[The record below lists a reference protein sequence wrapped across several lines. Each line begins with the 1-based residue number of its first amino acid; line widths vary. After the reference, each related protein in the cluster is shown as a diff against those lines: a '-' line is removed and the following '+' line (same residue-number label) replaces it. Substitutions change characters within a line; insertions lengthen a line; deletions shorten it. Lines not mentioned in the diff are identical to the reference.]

1 MKSCLIYTSV
11 ISHNG
16 KEKDS
21 VGATCPARLTEPL
34 FVASVDYLEMLELA
48 QTVVLYHP
56 QAEGSRDSHPS
67 RAGQEVFNQFIF
79 LEALK
84 DFLAVKIPH
93 SHV

>member
-34 FVASVDYLEMLELA
+34 FVASVDYLEMLELFSTILRLRGPE
-48 QTVVLYHP
+48 TVIHLGLVKKCSISPFSLRP
-56 QAEGSRDSHPS
+56 
-67 RAGQEVFNQFIF
+67 
-79 LEALK
+79 LK
-84 DFLAVKIPH
+84 T
-93 SHV
+93 S